1 MSETTKKVEEK
12 KVAKVT
18 HPNIYA
24 ALAAFQ
30 AEAPE
35 IKKTKRFGKEDE
47 KMSFMYAS
55 LDDVLEVVRPVT
67 AKHGLSFSWEKGDD
81 DSKLVCVLYH
91 ETYSRE
97 MEEKTET
104 VTRTFG
110 DSQEVALTPII
121 TEKNVLR
128 SMPVEVARKGDMK
141 TIGNN
146 STYARRYTIC
156 EVLGLAAEEDKD
168 AAIEKES
175 GKAAVAFAFGKAK
188 DGIERAKDVPTL
200 ERVMKMVEDDVKKLD
215 AGRAGSLGLKRE
227 QYDELR
233 TIGEVKLKELLDE
246 QEQK

>member
-1 MSETTKKVEEK
+1 MEAKTNKKGGEE
-12 KVAKVT
+12 KVT

-55 LDDVLEVVRPVT
+55 LDDVLEVVRPIT
-67 AKHGLSFSWEKGDD
+67 SKHGLSFTWEKGSD

-110 DSQEVALTPII
+110 DSEEVVMKPIF

-168 AAIEKES
+168 ATDVAKQS
-175 GKAAVAFAFGKAK
+175 SKNAQAFAFTKAK
-188 DGIERAKDVPTL
+188 QGIEGAKTKEAL
-200 ERVMKMVEDDVKKLD
+200 EKAMKMVEDDVKKLEG
-215 AGRAGSLGLKRE
+215 GRAPSLGLQLE
-227 QYDELR
+227 QYNELR
-233 TIGEVKLKELLDE
+233 NLGEVKYKELLDE
-246 QEQK
+246 EEQR